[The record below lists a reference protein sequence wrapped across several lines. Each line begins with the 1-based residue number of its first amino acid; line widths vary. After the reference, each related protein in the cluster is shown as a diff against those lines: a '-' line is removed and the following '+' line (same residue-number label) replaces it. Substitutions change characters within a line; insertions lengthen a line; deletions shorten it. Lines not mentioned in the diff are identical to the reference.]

1 MEKDKIKEIL
11 YIILAIILAVIAVK
25 VALWLLPIILIA
37 VVSYLIYININKDN
51 QRGRSKNKKRLIKI
65 IHDDEKDNK

>member
-51 QRGRSKNKKRLIKI
+51 QRGRSKTKKRPIKI